1 MTTISAKDVAQLR
14 SASGAGMMD
23 CKRALVESDG
33 DTERAM
39 ELLRA
44 KGLKTA
50 DKKAERAT
58 GDGRVHS
65 YIHHN
70 QKVGVLVEVACET
83 DFVAKGE
90 AFETLLN
97 DLCMHIAANLPSP
110 VAVREDDISSDLIAE
125 EKRQLLMSEELASK
139 PEEIQE
145 KIVDGRLVKFVQ
157 ERALLS
163 QAFVKDPNQTV
174 EEMVKGVVA
183 QVGENIQVNRFVRFE
198 LGA

>member
-1 MTTISAKDVAQLR
+1 
-14 SASGAGMMD
+14 
-23 CKRALVESDG
+23 
-33 DTERAM
+33 
-39 ELLRA
+39 
-44 KGLKTA
+44 
-50 DKKAERAT
+50 
-58 GDGRVHS
+58 
-65 YIHHN
+65 
-70 QKVGVLVEVACET
+70 
-83 DFVAKGE
+83 
-90 AFETLLN
+90 
-97 DLCMHIAANLPSP
+97 
-110 VAVREDDISSDLIAE
+110 
-125 EKRQLLMSEELASK
+125 MSEELANK

>member
-1 MTTISAKDVAQLR
+1 
-14 SASGAGMMD
+14 
-23 CKRALVESDG
+23 
-33 DTERAM
+33 
-39 ELLRA
+39 
-44 KGLKTA
+44 
-50 DKKAERAT
+50 
-58 GDGRVHS
+58 
-65 YIHHN
+65 
-70 QKVGVLVEVACET
+70 
-83 DFVAKGE
+83 
-90 AFETLLN
+90 
-97 DLCMHIAANLPSP
+97 MHIAANLPSP

-125 EKRQLLMSEELASK
+125 EKRQLLMSEELANK

>member
-23 CKRALVESDG
+23 CKKALVETGG
-33 DTERAM
+33 DAERAI

-50 DKKAERAT
+50 DKKAERST

-70 QKVGVLVEVACET
+70 QKVGVLLEVACET

-90 AFETLLN
+90 AFEGLLN
-97 DLCMHIAANLPSP
+97 DLCMHIAANQPSP
-110 VAVREDDISSDLIAE
+110 IAVRPDEISPELVAE
-125 EKRQLLMSEELASK
+125 EKRQLLMSEELANK

-145 KIVDGRLVKFVQ
+145 KIVGGRLDKFVQ
-157 ERALLS
+157 DRALLS
-163 QAFVKDPNQTV
+163 QPFVKDPNQSV

-198 LGA
+198 LGS